1 MKTCGIALSLVLISG
16 TAFAQEDLD
25 AAIRALAGKIS
36 KEGLSGKL
44 ADAAASDAGIQA
56 IHEKIDFLLAA
67 RISRFERDAV
77 GHLEDYLFIADANG
91 DLHLRPERKPE
102 IDALVQ
108 RLILAPR
115 AMTGFSRRADD
126 IVRRLGDTEMDKRA
140 KAAWSDHAFRTA
152 FFHRHPAELRELD
165 DAELLDAAGFRGL
178 ERGKDGRLR
187 VAGPYAQELK
197 SRMAGI
203 FEQLEAVKKFEK
215 SYLKLVTQ
223 VNDGAARTALT
234 ADTCVLF
241 LVGRVVRQVSESSP
255 SPIGALTEADEDN
268 KIEPAISFGTG
279 LALLLPEVKD
289 CEKTLADLVKGL
301 DRIARDIDAAGTE
314 ELNVLEF
321 LKNERARVLLAE
333 RILDLKEEQKRKADE
348 IMNAT
353 IEDGFSAQGDRLSVK
368 KGRFVDGEGKDSPD
382 PLGAEL
388 HSVIEE
394 FDGSIRQDFDR
405 IAERCL
411 DPGVIALFEDRPGT
425 YLLMEFRDQVV
436 ERLAHSIRTGGIEV
450 FTKTYLT
457 KQGDLYVVR
466 PERAARVEAILKR
479 ATDITA
485 GK

>member
-1 MKTCGIALSLVLISG
+1 MKTCGIALAFVLICG
-16 TAFAQEDLD
+16 RAFAQEDLD
-25 AAIRALAGKIS
+25 AAIRELAGKIS

-77 GHLEDYLFIADANG
+77 GHLEDYLFSVDANG
-91 DLHLRPERKPE
+91 DLSLRTERKPE

-108 RLILAPR
+108 RLPLAPR

-126 IVRRLGDTEMDKRA
+126 IVRRLGDTEMDKHA
-140 KAAWSDHAFRTA
+140 KAAWGDHAFRTA

-165 DAELLDAAGFRGL
+165 DAELLEAAGFRGL

-197 SRMAGI
+197 SRMAGTL
-203 FEQLEAVKKFEK
+203 EQLEAAKKYEK

-223 VNDGAARTALT
+223 VNDGAARAALS
-234 ADTCVLF
+234 ADACALF
-241 LVGRVVRQVSESSP
+241 LIGRVIRQVAENSP
-255 SPIGALTEADEDN
+255 SPIGGLTEADEEN
-268 KIEPAISFGTG
+268 KIESAISFGRG
-279 LALLLPEVKD
+279 LAELLQEAK
-289 CEKTLADLVKGL
+289 EGERTLADLAKGL
-301 DRIARDIDAAGTE
+301 ERITRDLDAAGME
-314 ELNVLEF
+314 EANLLEF

-333 RILDLKEEQKRKADE
+333 RILNLKEEQKRKTDE
-348 IMNAT
+348 IMNAAL
-353 IEDGFSAQGDRLSVK
+353 EDGFSAEGDKLSVK
-368 KGRFVDGEGKDSPD
+368 KGRFVDGEGKDSPEQLD
-382 PLGAEL
+382 AEL
-388 HSVIEE
+388 HGVIEE

-425 YLLMEFRDQVV
+425 YLLMEFRDRVV
-436 ERLAHSIRTGGIEV
+436 ERLAYSIRNGGIDV
-450 FTKTYLT
+450 FIKTYLT
-457 KQGDLYVVR
+457 KKGDAYVVR